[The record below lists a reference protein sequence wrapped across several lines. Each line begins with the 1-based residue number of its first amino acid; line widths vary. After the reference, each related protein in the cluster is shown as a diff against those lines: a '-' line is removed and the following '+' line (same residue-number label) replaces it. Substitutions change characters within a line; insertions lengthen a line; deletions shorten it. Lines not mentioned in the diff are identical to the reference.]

1 MKKPDRI
8 NFRLGPDL
16 RQVLQAYTEHEDR
29 SEAATIRQAVWL
41 FLESERVSAAGKE
54 RAQEAI
60 AST

>member
-1 MKKPDRI
+1 MKKTDRI

-41 FLESERVSAAGKE
+41 FLESEGYRRPVRKGPKK
-54 RAQEAI
+54 R
-60 AST
+60 